1 MNAVLNRVFGL
12 GDLGFGSEGVRFGFE
27 RPIPL
32 WGWALV
38 TLLALL
44 AGWWSY
50 RKLGGPKAGRA
61 AMAACR
67 ALVLVLIVGLL
78 AGPRLERP
86 NTRVEND
93 RVVILL
99 DRSSSM
105 AVRDESRGRSR
116 DEALREVAA
125 ALDTSLSAARE
136 PKERIWFGFD
146 GTAYELGSFEG
157 TSLGDADGRRTSLNA
172 AVAGALRA
180 SAGRPLSAVVLV
192 TDGRTNEPV
201 SADSRARLLE
211 DQVPVFAVAMG
222 SPTPPTDLAVTRIDA
237 PTVAFTGDRVPVRAR
252 VSVSGGEDADAMIAA
267 TRVELVDLETGEV
280 LASQPL
286 DSGEPVIAQTDGDEP
301 TEAGRRALSVVLLAN
316 TAAAGDRRWAV
327 RLNRAAGDLEPGND
341 SRDLAIALTDRPIRV
356 MQIDGYP
363 RWEFRY
369 VRGLLLR
376 EPTMQS
382 VSLMLSPDRRFIQ
395 EGDIRLDTLPT
406 TAQEWEQF
414 DVVIIGDVRPEL
426 FGAASLESLREHVAE
441 RGAGLIWMA
450 GPDVPIGSWGRT
462 AISDLLPIAAGK
474 LGDAGLPTWDR
485 EVILARSD
493 EAGRRGLLALADDGL
508 GWPSQLLDPASGWSR
523 LRWAQRIAPS
533 LVKPGAEVLAT
544 VVPTDMATLERSEML
559 ASGTPAL
566 LLMRYGAGRTL
577 YTATEETWRWRY
589 GRGEDLQE
597 RFWLPLVRQMARG
610 RVERVGQLALLRAT
624 PDEAAV
630 GSSVRVSLEL
640 VDQSLIDSAP
650 ATIEVEIGQ
659 PGRAGEGSAGGLE
672 NTSRLVLTPT
682 GTDRRR
688 YAAVWSPPEAG
699 PWVAR
704 PVGSTLVGLDIDAT
718 VQARWPND
726 ERREPAADHDSL
738 RKLAEQT
745 GGAML
750 SPEEISTLSDR
761 LPNRRLVLDTAPDLQ
776 SLWDRPLWLGLL
788 LVLLTA
794 EWVGRKLLRLV

>member
-1 MNAVLNRVFGL
+1 MNTLLNKLFGL
-12 GDLGFGSEGVRFGFE
+12 GDLGFGTPGVRFGFE

-32 WGWALV
+32 WGWAIV
-38 TLLALL
+38 ALAAGL

-50 RKLGGPKAGRA
+50 RRLGGTKLGRAGLVLV
-61 AMAACR
+61 R

-78 AGPRLERP
+78 SGPRLERP
-86 NTRVEND
+86 NTRIEND

-99 DRSSSM
+99 DRSGSM
-105 AVRDESRGRSR
+105 AVRDESRGRTR

-136 PKERIWFGFD
+136 PKERIWLGFD
-146 GTAYELGSFEG
+146 ATAYELGSYEG
-157 TSLGDADGRRTSLNA
+157 PSLGEADGRRTSLNA
-172 AVAGALRA
+172 AVSGALRA

-192 TDGRTNEPV
+192 TDGRTTDPV
-201 SADSRARLLE
+201 SAESRARLLE
-211 DQVPVFAVAMG
+211 EQVPVFAVAMG
-222 SPTPPTDLAVTRIDA
+222 SPTPPTDLAITRIDA

-252 VSVSGGEDADAMIAA
+252 VSVSGGEDADAMIDA
-267 TRVELVDLETGEV
+267 TRVELIDLQTGEV

-286 DSGEPVIAQTDGDEP
+286 ESGEAVIAESGRGEP
-301 TEAGRRALSVVLLAN
+301 PGAGRRAVSVVLLAN
-316 TAAAGDRRWAV
+316 TTAAGDRRWAV
-327 RLNRAAGDLEPGND
+327 RLSRAGEDLEPGND
-341 SRDLAIALTDRPIRV
+341 ERDLTIALTDRPIRV
-356 MQIDGYP
+356 LQIDGYP

-376 EPTMQS
+376 EATMQS
-382 VSLMLSPDRRFIQ
+382 VSLMLSPNRRFIQ
-395 EGDIRLDTLPT
+395 EGEIRLDSLPT
-406 TAQEWEQF
+406 TAAEWADF
-414 DVVIIGDVRPEL
+414 DVIIIGDVRPEL
-426 FGAASLESLREHVAE
+426 FGAASLESLREHIAE

-462 AISDLLPIAAGK
+462 AIGDLLPIATGK
-474 LGDAGLPTWDR
+474 LGDGGLPAWDR
-485 EVILARSD
+485 EVILARTD

-508 GWPSQLLDPASGWSR
+508 SWPSQLLDPATGWSR
-523 LRWAQRIAPS
+523 LRWAQRIDPS
-533 LVKPGAEVLAT
+533 LVKPGAEVLAS
-544 VVPTDMATLERSEML
+544 VVPIDLAVLDRSEML

-597 RFWLPLVRQMARG
+597 RFWLPLVRQLARG

-650 ATIEVEIGQ
+650 GTVEVEIGQ
-659 PGRAGEGSAGGLE
+659 PGSGDTLDNA
-672 NTSRLVLTPT
+672 SRLVLTPT

-699 PWVAR
+699 RWVAR
-704 PVGSTLVGLDIDAT
+704 PIGAALSGLGLDAKIE
-718 VQARWPND
+718 ARWPSD
-726 ERREPAADHDSL
+726 ERREPAADHESL
-738 RKLAEQT
+738 AQLAEQT
-745 GGAML
+745 GGAL
-750 SPEEISTLSDR
+750 LRPEEISTLADR
-761 LPNRRLVLDTAPDLQ
+761 LPNRRLVLDAAPDLRT
-776 SLWDRPLWLGLL
+776 LWDRPFWFGLL
-788 LVLLTA
+788 LLLLTT
-794 EWVGRKLLRLV
+794 EWIGRKLLRLV